1 MNFIRTSLSFELISP
16 SHSMS
21 TNGGVVNNDFPQS
34 VVSIIDNVLTSDTGI
49 VVNFILLSQ

>member
-21 TNGGVVNNDFPQS
+21 ANGGVVNNDFPQS
-34 VVSIIDNVLTSDTGI
+34 VVSIINNVLTSDTGI